1 MAPEGSPVVTPL
13 QRRGIGAAKML
24 FSFAYL
30 LCFWPLLQDAAA
42 IGYLVHLHTPFHI
55 TETGNKLLR
64 LLCRRKHVSSFFWR
78 FLEESHMHVSG
89 FFCLESIPKPSLK
102 IRTASAIF
110 WIYLGI
116 FRDYNLKNIFLGIN
130 LFCFSR

>member
-13 QRRGIGAAKML
+13 KRRGIGAAKML

-42 IGYLVHLHTPFHI
+42 IGYLEHLHTPIHI

-64 LLCRRKHVSSFFWR
+64 LYADESMFVIFFRRIPYAHLCFF
-78 FLEESHMHVSG
+78 
-89 FFCLESIPKPSLK
+89 FFCLMLI
-102 IRTASAIF
+102 A
-110 WIYLGI
+110 
-116 FRDYNLKNIFLGIN
+116 NL
-130 LFCFSR
+130 LFF